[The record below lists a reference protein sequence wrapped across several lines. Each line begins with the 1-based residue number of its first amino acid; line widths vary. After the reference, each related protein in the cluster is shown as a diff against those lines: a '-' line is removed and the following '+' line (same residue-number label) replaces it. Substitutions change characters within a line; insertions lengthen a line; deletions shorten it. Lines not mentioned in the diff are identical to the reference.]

1 MQFQSMNISLLHMY
15 RVYLPLYQNCIDSVV
30 LISLNVTWNIRNEVH
45 LFLYKQ
51 SIFDPQPKSYL
62 KLVSA
67 IFYQFFIYHQI
78 IALQKIWKIFFISS
92 KKLFSFSRYSSFCI
106 FVFPIFFSLSAIALA
121 VDPRKILKFM
131 TSSTV

>member
-15 RVYLPLYQNCIDSVV
+15 RVYLPLYQNCIDSAV
-30 LISLNVTWNIRNEVH
+30 LISLNVRWNIRNEAH

-51 SIFDPQPKSYL
+51 SIFDPRPKSYL

-78 IALQKIWKIFFISS
+78 IVLQKI
-92 KKLFSFSRYSSFCI
+92 
-106 FVFPIFFSLSAIALA
+106 
-121 VDPRKILKFM
+121 
-131 TSSTV
+131 